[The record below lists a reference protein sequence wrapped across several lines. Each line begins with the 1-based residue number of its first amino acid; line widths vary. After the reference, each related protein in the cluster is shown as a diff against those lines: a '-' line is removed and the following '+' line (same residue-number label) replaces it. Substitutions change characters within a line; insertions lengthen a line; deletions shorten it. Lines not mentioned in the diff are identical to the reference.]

1 MICSIYNLGHNI
13 SEFTVFQCRSY
24 LPKVQRNLKFL
35 ENLQK
40 TFLYKSSYKLPNDLR
55 LKISGNYNML
65 GKSKNWVETEF
76 SLYFTL
82 RKFFFSLF
90 APTVETQV
98 KADINIICFFP
109 FSLAFS
115 RFVRYF
121 FQELSVE
128 TRFCSLLV
136 PVLLKPNILIFRI

>member
-82 RKFFFSLF
+82 RKFFFFFICANSRNLGKSRYQYHLF
-90 APTVETQV
+90 
-98 KADINIICFFP
+98 
-109 FSLAFS
+109 FSLQLSFFTLCQIFFS
-115 RFVRYF
+115 GIVCRNTF
-121 FQELSVE
+121 
-128 TRFCSLLV
+128 LLITCPCIV
-136 PVLLKPNILIFRI
+136 KT